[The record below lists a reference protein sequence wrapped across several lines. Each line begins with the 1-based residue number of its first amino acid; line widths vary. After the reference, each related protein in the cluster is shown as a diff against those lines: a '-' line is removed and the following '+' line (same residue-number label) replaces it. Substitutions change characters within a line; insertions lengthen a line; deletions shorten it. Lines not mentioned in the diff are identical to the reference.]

1 MTTYYINR
9 DAGKKAVIQN
19 YDGSCYFAKI
29 GMHEIKL
36 YKTLR
41 SAKNYLEKK
50 GFKETDGNTYRAMK

>member
-9 DAGKKAVIQN
+9 DAGKKAVIKN
-19 YDGSCYFAKI
+19 YGSRYFAKI
-29 GMHEIKL
+29 GMNETKS
-36 YKTLR
+36 YKTLQ